1 MSTATTC
8 SWQLMTHGLLY
19 IIESTQ
25 EPPHS
30 DKSRDVLRHLANAAD
45 ASNTDE
51 VERCLVILRE
61 ASPDDKAL
69 QYLVDALRRIMHATC
84 D

>member
-1 MSTATTC
+1 MSTGTTC

-19 IIESTQ
+19 IIESTH
-25 EPPHS
+25 EFLRLVKPN
-30 DKSRDVLRHLANAAD
+30 VLRRLANAAD

-51 VERCLVILRE
+51 VERCLVVLCE
-61 ASPDDKAL
+61 ASSDDKAL